1 MQNGGYGLAQRNLS
15 NNKITKYRKP
25 LNINIGMVIFGIVF
39 VYIVICVFTYFT
51 DKHIVG
57 YEVTKGSLS
66 TNNIY
71 KGIAL
76 REESICYSNS
86 AGYINY
92 YAREGEKVAYNDL
105 VYTVD
110 ETGKLSDY
118 INSAALGEN
127 ALSDED
133 LSELKTE
140 ISGFINTF
148 SNDNFSS
155 VYDFKYGVKGT
166 VLKLA
171 NISLLENAGSL
182 GGESAGLITYGN
194 ATEEG
199 IVIYS
204 VDGFE
209 EKTPETLTAS
219 DFEAKEY
226 NKNQLVSNELVAAKD
241 AVYKLATNDNW
252 TIVIQTDEEK
262 AKELLEEEYV
272 KVRFLKNQNTAWG
285 KVSTYTN
292 AEGQTLVGLGFS
304 NSMITFCTERFVDIE
319 LILEEDSG
327 LKIPNSSI
335 VEKQFYLVPEEY
347 VTQGGNSDSYGV
359 LRENYL
365 EDGTPSTEFVETTVY
380 NIEDGE
386 YYLDDAALRI
396 GDRLI
401 KPDSTEEYTISKQ
414 GSLIGVYNINKGY
427 ADFKQIVILYQNDE
441 YAIVQSN
448 TTYGLNVYDYI
459 VLDAATV
466 NEDDFIYE

>member
-1 MQNGGYGLAQRNLS
+1 MAQRNPS
-15 NNKITKYRKP
+15 NNKVTKYRRP
-25 LNINIGMVIFGIVF
+25 LNINIGMIIFGVVF
-39 VYIVICVFTYFT
+39 VYIIICVFTYFT
-51 DKHIVG
+51 EKHVVG

-76 REESICYSNS
+76 REESIFYSNS

-92 YAREGEKVAYNDL
+92 YAREGERVAYNDL

-110 ETGKLSDY
+110 ETGKLSEY

-140 ISGFINTF
+140 ISGFVNTF
-148 SNDNFSS
+148 SNKDFSS

-171 NISLLENAGSL
+171 NISLLENADTL
-182 GGESAGLITYGN
+182 GGDTASLISYGN
-194 ATEEG
+194 ATESG

-209 EKTPETLTAS
+209 EKTPETLSAT

-226 NKNQLVSNELVAAKD
+226 NKNQLVSTELVAAQD

-252 TIVIQTDEEK
+252 MIVIQTEEEK

-272 KVRFLKNQNTAWG
+272 KVRFLKNQDTAWG
-285 KVSTYTN
+285 KVSTYTS
-292 AEGQTLVGLGFS
+292 ADGQTLVGLSFS
-304 NSMITFCTERFVDIE
+304 NSMITFCTERYIDIE

-327 LKIPNSSI
+327 LKIPNSAI

-347 VTQGGNSDSYGV
+347 VIQGGKNDAYGV
-359 LRENYL
+359 MRETYL

-380 NIEDGE
+380 NIENEE
-386 YYLDDAALRI
+386 YYLDDSSLRI
-396 GDRLI
+396 GDRLV
-401 KPDSTEEYTISKQ
+401 KPDSTETYTISKQ

-448 TTYGLNVYDYI
+448 TNYGLNVYDYI
-459 VLDAATV
+459 VLDASTV

>member
-1 MQNGGYGLAQRNLS
+1 MAQKNPS
-15 NNKITKYRKP
+15 NNKVTKYRKP
-25 LNINIGMVIFGIVF
+25 LNINIGMIIFGIVF

-51 DKHIVG
+51 DKHVVG

-76 REESICYSNS
+76 REESIFYSNS

-92 YAREGEKVAYNDL
+92 YAREGERVAYNDL

-140 ISGFINTF
+140 ISGFVNTF
-148 SNDNFSS
+148 SKDNFAS

-171 NISLLENAGSL
+171 NISLLENAGSI
-182 GGESAGLITYGN
+182 GGESASLVTYGN
-194 ATEEG
+194 SAASG
-199 IVIYS
+199 IVVYS

-209 EKTPETLTAS
+209 EKTPETLTEA
-219 DFEAKEY
+219 DFDTKEY
-226 NKNQLVSNELVAAKD
+226 QKNQLVSNELVAEKD

-252 TIVIQTDEEK
+252 MIVIQTDEEK

-285 KVSTYTN
+285 KVSTYTT
-292 AEGQTLVGLGFS
+292 AEGQTLVGLSFS
-304 NSMITFCTERFVDIE
+304 NSMVTFCTDRFIDIE

-327 LKIPNSSI
+327 LKIPNSAI

-347 VTQGGNSDSYGV
+347 VTQGGNRDSYGV
-359 LRENYL
+359 MREAYL
-365 EDGTPSTEFVETTVY
+365 EDGTPTTEFVETTVY
-380 NIEDGE
+380 NVEDGE
-386 YYLDDAALRI
+386 YYLDDSSLRI

-401 KPDSTEEYTISKQ
+401 KPDSTENYTISKQ

-448 TTYGLNVYDYI
+448 TAYGLNVYDYI

>member
-1 MQNGGYGLAQRNLS
+1 MAQKRPQ

-25 LNINIGMVIFGIVF
+25 LNINIGMIIFGIVF
-39 VYIVICVFTYFT
+39 VYIIICVFTYFT

-66 TNNIY
+66 TNNIF
-71 KGIAL
+71 KGIAI
-76 REESICYSNS
+76 REESIFYSNS

-92 YAREGEKVAYNDL
+92 YAREGERVAYNDL

-140 ISGFINTF
+140 ITGFANSFSKDQFSG
-148 SNDNFSS
+148 
-155 VYDFKYGVKGT
+155 VYDFKYSVKGT

-171 NISLLENAGSL
+171 NISLLENAGNL
-182 GGESAGLITYGN
+182 GNDSSSLITYGN
-194 ATEEG
+194 ATASG
-199 IVIYS
+199 IVVCS
-204 VDGFE
+204 TDGFE
-209 EKTPETLTAS
+209 ERTPESLTAE
-219 DFEAKEY
+219 DFDV
-226 NKNQLVSNELVAAKD
+226 KNYTKTQLVSNELIAEKD
-241 AVYKLATNDNW
+241 PVYKLATNDNW
-252 TIVIQTDEEK
+252 MIVIQVDEEK
-262 AKELLEEEYV
+262 AKELLEEEYI
-272 KVRFLKNQNTAWG
+272 KVRFLKNQDTAWG
-285 KVSTYTN
+285 KVSTYTTTD
-292 AEGQTLVGLGFS
+292 GTTLVGLSFS
-304 NSMITFCTERFVDIE
+304 NSMITFCTERFIDIE

-347 VTQGGNSDSYGV
+347 VVQGGNNDSYGV
-359 LRENYL
+359 MRESYL
-365 EDGTPSTEFVETTVY
+365 EDGTQSTEFVETTVY
-380 NIEDGE
+380 NVEEGE
-386 YYLDDAALRI
+386 YYLDDSSLRI

-448 TTYGLNVYDYI
+448 TAYGLNVYDYI
-459 VLDAATV
+459 VLDATTV

>member
-1 MQNGGYGLAQRNLS
+1 MAQKHSS
-15 NNKITKYRKP
+15 NNKITKYRRP
-25 LNINIGMVIFGIVF
+25 LNINIGMIIFGVVF
-39 VYIVICVFTYFT
+39 VYIIICVFTYFT
-51 DKHIVG
+51 SEHIVG

-76 REESICYSNS
+76 REESIYYSNS

-92 YAREGEKVAYNDL
+92 YAREGEKVAYNNL

-110 ETGKLSDY
+110 ETGKLSEY
-118 INSAALGEN
+118 INSEALGEN

-140 ISGFINTF
+140 IAGFSNTF

-155 VYDFKYGVKGT
+155 VYDFKYSVKGT

-171 NISLLENAGSL
+171 NISLLKNADSL
-182 GGESAGLITYGN
+182 GSDTATLVTYGN
-194 ATEEG
+194 STEAG

-204 VDGFE
+204 TDGFE
-209 EKTPETLTAS
+209 DKTPEMLTAE
-219 DFEAKEY
+219 DFDTKNY
-226 NKNQLVSNELVAAKD
+226 NKTQLVSNELVAEKD
-241 AVYKLATNDNW
+241 PVYKLATNENW
-252 TIVIQTDEEK
+252 TIVIQVDEEK
-262 AKELLEEEYV
+262 AQELLEEEYV
-272 KVRFLKNQNTAWG
+272 KVRFLKNQDMAWG
-285 KVSTYTN
+285 KVSAYT
-292 AEGQTLVGLGFS
+292 AADGSTLVGLSFS
-304 NSMITFCTERFVDIE
+304 NSMVTFCTERYVDIE

-335 VEKQFYLVPEEY
+335 VEKQFYLVPKEY
-347 VTQGGNSDSYGV
+347 VIQGGNDDAYGV
-359 LRENYL
+359 MRETYL
-365 EDGTPSTEFVETTVY
+365 EDGTQSTEFVETTVY
-380 NIEDGE
+380 NEEDGE
-386 YYLDDAALRI
+386 YYLDDSSLRI
-396 GDRLI
+396 GDRLF
-401 KPDSTEEYTISKQ
+401 KPDSTETYTISKQ

-459 VLDAATV
+459 VLDASTV

>member
-1 MQNGGYGLAQRNLS
+1 MAQKRPQ

-25 LNINIGMVIFGIVF
+25 LNINIGMIIFGIVF
-39 VYIVICVFTYFT
+39 VYIIICVFTYFT

-66 TNNIY
+66 TNNIF
-71 KGIAL
+71 KGIAI
-76 REESICYSNS
+76 REESIFYSNS

-92 YAREGEKVAYNDL
+92 YAREGERVAYNDL

-140 ISGFINTF
+140 ITGFANSFSKDQFSG
-148 SNDNFSS
+148 
-155 VYDFKYGVKGT
+155 VYDFKYSVKGT

-171 NISLLENAGSL
+171 NISLLENAGNL
-182 GGESAGLITYGN
+182 GNDSSSLITYGN
-194 ATEEG
+194 ATASG
-199 IVIYS
+199 IVVYS
-204 VDGFE
+204 TDGFE
-209 EKTPETLTAS
+209 ERTPESLTAE
-219 DFEAKEY
+219 DFDV
-226 NKNQLVSNELVAAKD
+226 KNYTKTQLVSNELIAEKD
-241 AVYKLATNDNW
+241 PVYKLATNDNW
-252 TIVIQTDEEK
+252 MIVIQVDEEK
-262 AKELLEEEYV
+262 AKELLEEEYI
-272 KVRFLKNQNTAWG
+272 KVRFLKNQDTAWG
-285 KVSTYTN
+285 KVSTYTTTD
-292 AEGQTLVGLGFS
+292 GTTLVGLSFS
-304 NSMITFCTERFVDIE
+304 NSMITFCTERFIDIE

-347 VTQGGNSDSYGV
+347 VVQGGNNDSYGV
-359 LRENYL
+359 MRESYL
-365 EDGTPSTEFVETTVY
+365 EDGTQSTEFVETTVY
-380 NIEDGE
+380 NVEEGE
-386 YYLDDAALRI
+386 CYLDDSSLRI

-401 KPDSTEEYTISKQ
+401 KPDSTEVYTISKQ

-448 TTYGLNVYDYI
+448 TAYGLNVYDYI

>member
-1 MQNGGYGLAQRNLS
+1 MAQKNPS

-25 LNINIGMVIFGIVF
+25 LNLNIGMIIFGIVF
-39 VYIVICVFTYFT
+39 VYIIICVFTYFT

-57 YEVTKGSLS
+57 YEVTKGALS
-66 TNNIY
+66 TNNTY

-76 REESICYSNS
+76 REENIFYSNS

-92 YAREGEKVAYNDL
+92 YAREGERVAYNDL

-110 ETGKLSDY
+110 ETGKLSEY
-118 INSAALGEN
+118 INSSALGEN

-133 LSELKTE
+133 LAELKTE
-140 ISGFINTF
+140 ISVFG
-148 SNDNFSS
+148 SNFSKDAFS
-155 VYDFKYGVKGT
+155 EVYDFKYSVKGT

-182 GGESAGLITYGN
+182 GTDSASLITYGN
-194 ATEEG
+194 STDAG

-204 VDGFE
+204 TDGFE
-209 EKTPETLTAS
+209 DKTIESLTEE
-219 DFEAKEY
+219 DFDTKNYAKT
-226 NKNQLVSNELVAAKD
+226 QLVSNELVAEQD
-241 AVYKLATNDNW
+241 PVYKLATNENW
-252 TIVIQTDEEK
+252 MIVIQTDEEK

-272 KVRFLKNQNTAWG
+272 KVRFLKNQDTAWG
-285 KVSTYTN
+285 KVSTYTT
-292 AEGQTLVGLGFS
+292 ADGSTLVGLSFS
-304 NSMITFCTERFVDIE
+304 NSMVTFCTERFIDIE
-319 LILEEDSG
+319 LILEEDNG

-347 VTQGGNSDSYGV
+347 IIQGGNSNSYGV
-359 LRENYL
+359 MREAYQ
-365 EDGTPSTEFVETTVY
+365 EDGTLTTEFVETTVY
-380 NIEDGE
+380 NVEAGE
-386 YYLDDAALRI
+386 YYLDDSTLRI

-401 KPDSTEEYTISKQ
+401 KPDSTEVYTISKQ

-427 ADFKQIVILYQNDE
+427 ADFKQIVILYQNEE

-448 TTYGLNVYDYI
+448 TAYGLNVYDYI
-459 VLDAATV
+459 VLDATTV

>member
-1 MQNGGYGLAQRNLS
+1 MAQKNPS
-15 NNKITKYRKP
+15 NNKVTRYRKP
-25 LNINIGMVIFGIVF
+25 LNINIGMIIFGVVF
-39 VYIVICVFTYFT
+39 VYIIICVFTYFT

-76 REESICYSNS
+76 REESIFYSNS

-92 YAREGEKVAYNDL
+92 YAREGERVAYNDL

-140 ISGFINTF
+140 ISGFVNTF
-148 SNDNFSS
+148 SKDKFAS

-171 NISLLENAGSL
+171 NISLLENADSL
-182 GGESAGLITYGN
+182 GNGSSLITYGN
-194 ATEEG
+194 SASTG

-209 EKTPETLTAS
+209 EKTPETLTTE
-219 DFEAKEY
+219 DFEAKDY
-226 NKNQLVSNELVAAKD
+226 NKSQLVSNELVAAQD

-252 TIVIQTDEEK
+252 MIVIQTDEEK
-262 AKELLEEEYV
+262 AKELLEEDYV
-272 KVRFLKNQNTAWG
+272 KVRFLKNQDTAWG
-285 KVSTYTN
+285 KVSTYTT
-292 AEGQTLVGLGFS
+292 ADGQSLVGLSFS
-304 NSMITFCTERFVDIE
+304 NSMVTFCTERYIDIE

-335 VEKQFYLVPEEY
+335 VEKQFYLIPEEY
-347 VTQGGNSDSYGV
+347 VTQGGKNDEYGV
-359 LRENYL
+359 MRETYL
-365 EDGTPSTEFVETTVY
+365 EDGTQSTEFIETTVY
-380 NIEDGE
+380 NEEDGT
-386 YYLDDAALRI
+386 YYLDDSALRI

-401 KPDSTEEYTISKQ
+401 KPDSTESYTISKQ

-448 TTYGLNVYDYI
+448 TAYGLNVYDYI
-459 VLDAATV
+459 VLDASTV

>member
-1 MQNGGYGLAQRNLS
+1 MAQKRPQ

-25 LNINIGMVIFGIVF
+25 LNINIGMIIFGIVF
-39 VYIVICVFTYFT
+39 VYIIICVFTYFT

-66 TNNIY
+66 TNNIF
-71 KGIAL
+71 KGIAI
-76 REESICYSNS
+76 REESIFYSNS

-92 YAREGEKVAYNDL
+92 YAREGERVAYNDL

-140 ISGFINTF
+140 ITGFANSFSKDQFSG
-148 SNDNFSS
+148 
-155 VYDFKYGVKGT
+155 VYDFKYSVKGT

-171 NISLLENAGSL
+171 NISLLENAGNL
-182 GGESAGLITYGN
+182 GNDSSSLITYGN
-194 ATEEG
+194 ATASG
-199 IVIYS
+199 IVVYS
-204 VDGFE
+204 TDGFE
-209 EKTPETLTAS
+209 ERTPESLTAE
-219 DFEAKEY
+219 DFDV
-226 NKNQLVSNELVAAKD
+226 KNYTKTQLVSNELIAEKD
-241 AVYKLATNDNW
+241 PVYKLATNDNW
-252 TIVIQTDEEK
+252 MIVIQVDEEK
-262 AKELLEEEYV
+262 AKELLEEEYI
-272 KVRFLKNQNTAWG
+272 KVRFLKNQDTAWG
-285 KVSTYTN
+285 KVSTYTTT
-292 AEGQTLVGLGFS
+292 EGTTLVGLSFS
-304 NSMITFCTERFVDIE
+304 NSMITFCTERFIDIE

-347 VTQGGNSDSYGV
+347 VVQGGNNDSYGV
-359 LRENYL
+359 MRESYL
-365 EDGTPSTEFVETTVY
+365 EDGTQSTEFVETTVY
-380 NIEDGE
+380 NVEEGE
-386 YYLDDAALRI
+386 YYLDDSSLRI

-448 TTYGLNVYDYI
+448 TAYGLNVYDYI
-459 VLDAATV
+459 VLDATTV

>member
-1 MQNGGYGLAQRNLS
+1 MAQKRPQ

-25 LNINIGMVIFGIVF
+25 LNINIGMIIFGLVF
-39 VYIVICVFTYFT
+39 VYIIICVFTYFT

-57 YEVTKGSLS
+57 YEVTKGALS
-66 TNNIY
+66 ANNIF

-76 REESICYSNS
+76 REEKIFYSNS

-92 YAREGEKVAYNDL
+92 YAREGERVACSDL

-140 ISGFINTF
+140 ISGFTNSF
-148 SNDNFSS
+148 SKDNFSS
-155 VYDFKYGVKGT
+155 VYDFKYSVKGT

-182 GGESAGLITYGN
+182 GGDSASLITYGT
-194 ATEEG
+194 ATDSG

-204 VDGFE
+204 TDGFE
-209 EKTPETLTAS
+209 EKTPETITTE
-219 DFEAKEY
+219 DFDAKNY
-226 NKNQLVSNELVAAKD
+226 TKTQLVSNELIADKD
-241 AVYKLATNDNW
+241 AVYKLATNENW
-252 TIVIQTDEEK
+252 TIVIEVEEEK

-272 KVRFLKNQNTAWG
+272 KVRFLKNQDTAWG
-285 KVSTYTN
+285 KVTTYATTD
-292 AEGQTLVGLGFS
+292 GMTMVGLSFS
-304 NSMITFCTERFVDIE
+304 NSMISFCTERFIDIE
-319 LILEEDSG
+319 LILDEDSG

-335 VEKQFYLVPEEY
+335 VEKQFYLVPEAY
-347 VTQGGNSDSYGV
+347 VVQGGNSDAYGV
-359 LRENYL
+359 MREIYL
-365 EDGTPSTEFVETTVY
+365 EDGTQSTEFIETTVY
-380 NIEDGE
+380 NVEDGE
-386 YYLDDAALRI
+386 YYLDDSTLRI
-396 GDRLI
+396 GDRLL
-401 KPDSTEEYTISKQ
+401 KPDSTEVYTISKQ

-448 TTYGLNVYDYI
+448 TAYGLNVYDYI
-459 VLDAATV
+459 VLDASTV

>member
-1 MQNGGYGLAQRNLS
+1 MTAKRSS

-25 LNINIGMVIFGIVF
+25 LNLNIGMIIFGVVF
-39 VYIVICVFTYFT
+39 VYIVIGVFTYFT
-51 DKHIVG
+51 SEHIVG

-66 TNNIY
+66 TNNIF

-76 REESICYSNS
+76 REEAIYYSKS

-92 YAREGEKVAYNDL
+92 YAREGEKVSFDNL

-118 INSAALGEN
+118 INSEALGEN

-133 LSELKTE
+133 LSELKSE
-140 ISGFINTF
+140 IVGFSNTF

-155 VYDFKYGVKGT
+155 VYDFKYNVKGT

-171 NISLLENAGSL
+171 NINLLENAGNLGNEGSSL
-182 GGESAGLITYGN
+182 VDYGKAGDD
-194 ATEEG
+194 G
-199 IVIYS
+199 IVVYS

-209 EKTPETLTAS
+209 EKTPETITTE
-219 DFEAKEY
+219 DFDT
-226 NKNQLVSNELVAAKD
+226 KNYTKTPLVSNELIAVND

-252 TIVIQTDEEK
+252 TIVIQTEEEK
-262 AKELLEEEYV
+262 ALELLEEDYV
-272 KVRFLKNQNTAWG
+272 KVRFLKNQDTAWA
-285 KVSTYTN
+285 KVTTYTTSDKM
-292 AEGQTLVGLGFS
+292 TLVGLSFS
-304 NSMITFCTERFVDIE
+304 NSMVTFCTERFIDVE

-347 VTQGGNSDSYGV
+347 ITQGGSRDGYGV
-359 LRENYL
+359 LREFYK
-365 EDGTPSTEFVETTVY
+365 EDGTPTTEFIETTVY
-380 NIEDGE
+380 NVEEGE
-386 YYLDDAALRI
+386 YYLDDSTLRL

-401 KPDSTEEYTISKQ
+401 KPDSTDTYTISKQ

-427 ADFKQIVILYQNDE
+427 ADFKQIVILYQNEE

-448 TTYGLNVYDYI
+448 TNYGLNVYDYI
-459 VLDAATV
+459 VLNASTV

>member
-1 MQNGGYGLAQRNLS
+1 MAAKRPP

-25 LNINIGMVIFGIVF
+25 LNLNIGMIIFGVVF
-39 VYIVICVFTYFT
+39 VYILIGVFTYFT
-51 DKHIVG
+51 SEHIVG

-66 TNNIY
+66 TNNIF

-76 REESICYSNS
+76 REESVYYSSS

-92 YAREGEKVAYNDL
+92 YAREGERVAYNNL

-110 ETGKLSDY
+110 ETGRLSEY
-118 INSAALGEN
+118 INAAAMGEN

-133 LSELKTE
+133 LSELKAE
-140 ISGFINTF
+140 ITGFSNTF
-148 SNDNFSS
+148 SKNNFST
-155 VYDFKYGVKGT
+155 VYDFKYNVKGT

-171 NISLLENAGSL
+171 NISLLENADSIGSEGSSL
-182 GGESAGLITYGN
+182 VDYGRSSAS
-194 ATEEG
+194 G

-204 VDGFE
+204 IDGYE
-209 EKTPETLTAS
+209 ETHPADLTNA

-226 NKNQLVSNELVAAKD
+226 SKTQLVSTELVAEKD
-241 AVYKLATNDNW
+241 AAYKLITDDNW
-252 TIVIQTDEEK
+252 QIVISADAEK
-262 AKELLEEEYV
+262 AAELLEEEYV
-272 KVRFLKNQNTAWG
+272 KVRFLKNQDTAWAQ
-285 KVSTYTN
+285 VSTYTN
-292 AEGQTLVGLGFS
+292 ADGETLVGLSFS
-304 NSMITFCTERFVDIE
+304 NSMVTFCTDRYLDIE
-319 LILEEDSG
+319 LILDEEAG

-347 VTQGGNSDSYGV
+347 ITIGGSNDAEGV
-359 LRENYL
+359 LLESFL

-380 NIEDGE
+380 NIENGE
-386 YYLDDAALRI
+386 YYLDDATLRI
-396 GDRLI
+396 GNRLL
-401 KPDSTEEYTISKQ
+401 KPDSTDTYTISKQ

-427 ADFKQIVILYQNDE
+427 ADFKQIVILQQNEE
-441 YAIVQSN
+441 YSIVQSN

>member
-1 MQNGGYGLAQRNLS
+1 M
-15 NNKITKYRKP
+15 I
-25 LNINIGMVIFGIVF
+25 IFGIVF
-39 VYIVICVFTYFT
+39 AYIIICVFTYFT
-51 DKHIVG
+51 EKHIVG

-76 REESICYSNS
+76 REESIFYSNS

-92 YAREGEKVAYNDL
+92 YAREGERVAYNDL

-140 ISGFINTF
+140 ISGFVNSF
-148 SNDNFSS
+148 SKSNFSS

-171 NISLLENAGSL
+171 NITLLENADTLGSDTASL
-182 GGESAGLITYGN
+182 ISYGSAMKS
-194 ATEEG
+194 G
-199 IVIYS
+199 IVVYS

-209 EKTPETLTAS
+209 EKTPETLTTA

-226 NKNQLVSNELVAAKD
+226 NKTQLVSTELVAAQD

-252 TIVIQTDEEK
+252 MIVIQVDEEK

-285 KVSTYTN
+285 KVSTYTS
-292 AEGQTLVGLGFS
+292 ADGQTLVGLSFN
-304 NSMITFCTERFVDIE
+304 NSMLTFCTERYIDIE
-319 LILEEDSG
+319 LILDEDSG

-347 VTQGGNSDSYGV
+347 VIQGGNNDAYGV
-359 LRENYL
+359 MRETYL

-380 NIEDGE
+380 NIENEE
-386 YYLDDAALRI
+386 YYLDDSALRI
-396 GDRLI
+396 GDRLV
-401 KPDSTEEYTISKQ
+401 KPDSTETYTISKQ
-414 GSLIGVYNINKGY
+414 GTLIGVYNINKGY

-459 VLDAATV
+459 VLDASTV

>member
-1 MQNGGYGLAQRNLS
+1 MAQRIPS
-15 NNKITKYRKP
+15 GNKVTKYRKP
-25 LNINIGMVIFGIVF
+25 LNINIGMIIFGVVF

-76 REESICYSNS
+76 REESIFYSNS

-92 YAREGEKVAYNDL
+92 YAREGERVAYNDL

-140 ISGFINTF
+140 ISGFVNTF
-148 SNDNFSS
+148 SKGNFAS

-182 GGESAGLITYGN
+182 GSDSVSLITYGN
-194 ATEEG
+194 ATASG

-209 EKTPETLTAS
+209 EKTPETLTAA

-226 NKNQLVSNELVAAKD
+226 NKTQLVSNELVAAKD

-262 AKELLEEEYV
+262 AQELLEEEYV
-272 KVRFLKNQNTAWG
+272 KVRFLKNQNIVWG
-285 KVSTYTN
+285 KVSTYT
-292 AEGQTLVGLGFS
+292 AADGQTLVGLSFS
-304 NSMITFCTERFVDIE
+304 NSMVTFCTERYIDIE

-359 LRENYL
+359 LRETYL
-365 EDGTPSTEFVETTVY
+365 EDGTASTEFVETTVY
-380 NIEDGE
+380 NVEDGE
-386 YYLDDAALRI
+386 YYLDDSSLRI

-401 KPDSTEEYTISKQ
+401 KPDSAEDYTISKQ